1 MCPPMRSAEPVAPQT
16 QLVLVTPVIEA
27 ADAFAS
33 ILDAAL
39 SGGPVTAVIAR
50 FPAGDERGLVNAVK
64 VLAPVVQARGT
75 ALVVDAPPAIAARG
89 GADGCH
95 LVFDE
100 RLLAEAVASLAP
112 QRMVGVAGLK
122 SRDDAMLAGERGAD
136 YVMFGEPM
144 LSRYA
149 ERNGQLP
156 PFHAVL
162 ERVGWWAELFE
173 VPVVGFAPDLEGAAA
188 LAGVNADFVALGEP
202 VWANPEGP
210 AAGVREAL
218 AALARGRG
226 P

>member
-1 MCPPMRSAEPVAPQT
+1 MRNAEPTTPQT
-16 QLVLVTPVIEA
+16 QLVLVTPVIETI
-27 ADAFAS
+27 DEFAG
-33 ILDAAL
+33 IAEAAL
-39 SGGPVTAVIAR
+39 AGGSVAAVIAR
-50 FPAGDERGLVNAVK
+50 FAAGDERALVNVVK
-64 VLAPVVQARGT
+64 ALAPVIQAAGA
-75 ALVVDAPPAIAARG
+75 ALIVDAPPAVAARG

-100 RLLAEAVASLAP
+100 RLLADAVASLAP

-122 SRDDAMLAGERGAD
+122 SRDDAMFAGEKGAD

-144 LSRYA
+144 LSRHA

-173 VPVVGFAPDLEGAAA
+173 VPVIGFSPDMNGAAA
-188 LAGVNADFVALGEP
+188 LSGVNADFVALCDP
-202 VWANPEGP
+202 VWNHADGP